1 MVTRTDARAA
11 VPVRAQSTDADNPIL
26 ISKVTVP
33 SLPAWAVRR
42 PCVDKLIAEAVRSP
56 LTTVTGPPGAGKT
69 MAIALWAAASSGPG
83 ALAWVTLDE
92 YDNQPKGFW
101 SCVVAALRRSGIAV
115 PRALPTAAGE
125 TADHVF
131 LLQLASVLAA
141 QDPPVVLVLDDF
153 HVVTERDTMDG
164 LAYVLR
170 NAAPG
175 LHLVVSSRIDP
186 LLPLHRYRLRGE
198 LTEIRADDLAFSLP
212 ESGVVV
218 AQHGI
223 TLSPEGLERIVAR
236 TEGWPAGVRLAALS
250 LQSHPDPELF
260 AKEFDT
266 EDSAITGY
274 LMDEV
279 LNAQPAFIRE
289 FLLRTSILNRV
300 SADVAHE
307 LDDDEQAIDVLPDL
321 ARANAFVRPVG
332 HGWYRYHSMFA
343 AVLSLKLRREHPD
356 LVPELHRRAARWYQR
371 SGLLNEAVR
380 HAADSGDWAFAA
392 QIALDELAIGQL
404 IEPRGSRSLAA
415 RFRGMPEEP
424 AWTQPQP
431 LLVEAAIEL
440 SEADGVPGA
449 AALDAAECVLDQL
462 PAGEEMPTRLAA
474 AQVRLAV
481 SRRIGQFDD
490 ARAAVADAEA
500 LLAEI
505 PGSLIARHPVINAQV
520 RCGRGVVELWS
531 GDLAAATAVLT
542 SALAAAS
549 APGGT
554 YERVECLGY
563 LALVTALSG
572 RLSRAAELAG
582 QAAGAPETD
591 GDGFAEFPSP
601 AATVALGYVHMER
614 NELRQ
619 AHAQMRLADDALR
632 MAPDRLI
639 SAIACLVAARCQ
651 LAEGGTRAASGMV
664 GQARHGW
671 SPPHWL
677 DHRLTLLQ
685 ARISAATG
693 LPAERSDAEEAEPIV
708 VERLSKRE
716 REVLRLLSEMLSTA
730 EIAAEMYISVNTVKT
745 HLRSIYRKLSAA
757 HRGEAVRRARRLG
770 LI

>member
-1 MVTRTDARAA
+1 MTSTDTRAA
-11 VPVRAQSTDADNPIL
+11 VPMTAQATDADNPVL

-42 PCVDKLIAEAVRSP
+42 PHIDKLVAEAVRGT
-56 LTTVTGPPGAGKT
+56 LTTVTGPPGGGKT
-69 MAIALWAAASSGPG
+69 IAIALWAAANSDPG
-83 ALAWVTLDE
+83 TLAWVTLDE

-101 SCVVAALRRSGIAV
+101 SCVVAALRRTGIAV
-115 PRALPTAAGE
+115 PRALPTAVRG

-131 LLQLASVLAA
+131 LLQLASALAA

-153 HVVTERDTMDG
+153 HLVTERDTIDG

-175 LHLVVSSRIDP
+175 LHLVVSSRMDP
-186 LLPLHRYRLRGE
+186 LPPLHRYRLTGE

-212 ESGVVV
+212 ESTVVV

-250 LQSHPDPELF
+250 MQGHPDPELF
-260 AKEFDT
+260 AKEFDA
-266 EDSAITGY
+266 EDSAVTGY
-274 LMDEV
+274 LMDEI
-279 LNAQPAFIRE
+279 LNAQPASIRD

-300 SADVAHE
+300 SEDVAHE
-307 LDDDEQAIDVLPDL
+307 LDGDEQAMGVLPDL

-343 AVLSLKLRREHPD
+343 AVLSLKLRQEHPD

-371 SGLLNEAVR
+371 SGLLTEAVR

-392 QIALDELAIGQL
+392 RIALDELAIGQL

-440 SEADGVPGA
+440 SDADGVPGA
-449 AALDAAECVLDQL
+449 AALDAAECVLEQL

-481 SRRIGQFDD
+481 SRRIGQLDA
-490 ARAAVADAEA
+490 ARAAVADAEG

-531 GDLAAATAVLT
+531 GDLDRATAALT

-554 YERVECLGY
+554 YERAECLGY
-563 LALVTALSG
+563 LALVAALSG

-582 QAAGAPETD
+582 QAVGAAETD

-601 AATVALGYVHMER
+601 AATAALAYVHMER

-619 AHAQMRLADDALR
+619 AHAQLRLANSALR
-632 MAPDRLI
+632 IVPDRLI
-639 SAIACLVAARCQ
+639 SAISCLLVARCQ
-651 LAEGGTRAASGMV
+651 LAEGGARAASGMV

-671 SPPHWL
+671 SPPRWL
-677 DHRLTLLQ
+677 EHRLELTQ
-685 ARISAATG
+685 MTAGR
-693 LPAERSDAEEAEPIV
+693 LPAGQSDPDQAAPIV

-716 REVLRLLSEMLSTA
+716 HEVLQLLAEMLSTA

-745 HLRSIYRKLSAA
+745 HLRSIYRKLSAD
-757 HRGEAVRRARRLG
+757 HRGEAVRRARRLE